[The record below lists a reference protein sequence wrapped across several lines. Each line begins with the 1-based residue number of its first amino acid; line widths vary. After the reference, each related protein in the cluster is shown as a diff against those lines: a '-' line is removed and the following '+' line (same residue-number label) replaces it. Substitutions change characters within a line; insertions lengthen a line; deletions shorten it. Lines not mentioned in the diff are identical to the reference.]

1 MNQHIA
7 TFWDSQ
13 QPQRNI
19 ANSNTNN
26 SANNSAN
33 NGHPLAARQS
43 RVSGTRALRIAIS
56 LAVLGLAGCAVT
68 PQPITPE
75 QQVAQALSD
84 RSQMYANQEPVRG
97 VITQEEAIA
106 RALKYNLQQRVA
118 LMEQAMEDNLLGVQ
132 NLDMLLPKLTAR
144 AGLQTRDNVSAS
156 SSRSVN
162 TGRQSLEP
170 STSQDQT
177 LRTADLTLS
186 WNVLDFG
193 ISYFNAK
200 VQANKTL
207 AAEER
212 RRRVVADITRQVR
225 TAYWEAATAQRLQ
238 PEVNQALAQA
248 RQTLEY
254 ARQTEQQR
262 LLAPVEALRFQK
274 NMLEM
279 VRQLEIVDSELGVAK
294 SRLAAL
300 MNLPPASKYD
310 LVVPNESNLIAPKVP
325 YTLDDLEN
333 FAMVKRPEVR
343 EESYLARNSVLE
355 TRKSLLRLLP
365 GVSLF
370 AGLNSDSNSYLVNQ
384 QWASAGVQVSGN
396 LLNVLSWSS
405 VKRAG
410 EANEDLAEVRRQAL
424 RMAVLTQVNV
434 AWQEYQQS
442 TRMFGRYQELTRI
455 QRGILNQTSLSVQQ
469 RAETQMEQVRVST
482 ETILTTRARD
492 RSFADVQN
500 ALGAVYQAAGLDVLP
515 DNVRDVS
522 LAALTSSIARTTA
535 TLQQGG
541 VAVPRISLST
551 PVAAPVATSS
561 TLAQPVSPLATQ
573 TTTLANPVS
582 PLAAT
587 SASVSGKPYRVVS
600 SDNWNNLQSLQAGG
614 TR

>member
-7 TFWDSQ
+7 KLRDSKQ
-13 QPQRNI
+13 Q
-19 ANSNTNN
+19 
-26 SANNSAN
+26 SAGS
-33 NGHPLAARQS
+33 
-43 RVSGTRALRIAIS
+43 RALKVAVT
-56 LAVLGLAGCAVT
+56 LACLGLAGCAVKPEPVT
-68 PQPITPE
+68 TE

-84 RSQMYANQEPVRG
+84 RTQMFANQEPVRG
-97 VITQEEAIA
+97 TITLDEAIA

-118 LMEQAMEDNLLGVQ
+118 LMEQAMEDNLIGVSS
-132 NLDMLLPKLTAR
+132 LDMLPKLAAR
-144 AGLQTRDNVSAS
+144 AGLQTRNNVAGS
-156 SSRSVN
+156 SSESVT
-162 TGRQSLEP
+162 TGEQSLEA
-170 STSQDQT
+170 STSQDKT
-177 LRTADLTLS
+177 TRTADLSLS

-200 VQANKTL
+200 MQANKSL

-238 PEVNQALAQA
+238 PEVTAALVDA
-248 RQTLEY
+248 RQALEY

-262 LLAPVEALRFQK
+262 LLAPVDALRFQK

-279 VRQLEIVDSELGVAK
+279 VRQLEIVDSDLVMAK

-300 MNLPPASKYD
+300 MNLPPASKFD
-310 LVVPNESNLIAPKVP
+310 LAAPVESSLAAPKMA

-333 FAMVKRPEVR
+333 FSMVKRPEVR
-343 EESYLARNSVLE
+343 EESYLARNAVLE

-370 AGLNSDSNSYLVNQ
+370 AGINGDSNSYLVNH
-384 QWASAGVQVSGN
+384 QWASAGLQVSGN
-396 LLNVLSWSS
+396 LLNVLAWSP

-410 EANEDLAEVRRQAL
+410 EANEELAEARRQAL

-442 TRMFGRYQELTRI
+442 TRMFNRYQELARI
-455 QRGILNQTSLSVQQ
+455 QRGILNQTELSVRNQ
-469 RAETQMEQVRVST
+469 AATQMEQVRVST

-515 DNVRDVS
+515 DHVGDTS
-522 LAALTSSIARTTA
+522 LAALSNTIARTTSNIE
-535 TLQQGG
+535 TGS
-541 VAVPRISLST
+541 VPVPRLSLAAPGAAATTVT
-551 PVAAPVATSS
+551 PVV
-561 TLAQPVSPLATQ
+561 AQPVA
-573 TTTLANPVS
+573 V
-582 PLAAT
+582 AAT
-587 SASVSGKPYRVVS
+587 PAKPYRTVNT
-600 SDNWNNLQSLQAGG
+600 DMWDNLQSLQAGG
-614 TR
+614 AH

>member
-1 MNQHIA
+1 MGRTRVNQHIA
-7 TFWDSQ
+7 HFWDSQ
-13 QPQRNI
+13 QHDSQQQNVQHEATPRT
-19 ANSNTNN
+19 AGS
-26 SANNSAN
+26 
-33 NGHPLAARQS
+33 
-43 RVSGTRALRIAIS
+43 RALRIAVAI
-56 LAVLGLAGCAVT
+56 ACLGLAGCAVKPEPVT
-68 PQPITPE
+68 IE

-84 RSQMYANQEPVRG
+84 RTQMFANQEPVRG
-97 VITQEEAIA
+97 TITLDEAIA

-118 LMEQAMEDNLLGVQ
+118 LLEQAMEDDLLGVQ

-144 AGLQTRDNVSAS
+144 AGLQTRDNVAGS
-156 SSRSVN
+156 SSQSVT
-162 TGRQSLEP
+162 TGRQSLEA

-177 LRTADLTLS
+177 QRTADLTMS

-200 VQANKTL
+200 VQANKSL

-238 PEVNQALAQA
+238 PEVTTALTQA
-248 RQTLEY
+248 RQALEY

-279 VRQLEIVDSELGVAK
+279 VRQLEIVDSDLVVAK

-300 MNLPPASKYD
+300 MNLPPSSKYD
-310 LVVPNESNLIAPKVP
+310 VVVPSESSLVAPKMA
-325 YTLDDLEN
+325 YSLDDLEN
-333 FAMVKRPEVR
+333 FSMVKRPEVR

-370 AGLNSDSNSYLVNQ
+370 AGINGDSNSYLVNH
-384 QWASAGVQVSGN
+384 QWANAGVQVSGN

-410 EANEDLAEVRRQAL
+410 QANEDLAEVRRQAL

-442 TRMFGRYQELTRI
+442 TQMFGRYQELARI
-455 QRGILNQTSLSVQQ
+455 QLGILNQTTLSVQH

-515 DNVRDVS
+515 DNVNDVS
-522 LAALTSSIARTTA
+522 LAALSSSIARTTGN
-535 TLQQGG
+535 LEKGG
-541 VAVPRISLST
+541 VAVPRLSLATPATPATTTASTKTAST
-551 PVAAPVATSS
+551 PSSAPVSKPMASSAATSS
-561 TLAQPVSPLATQ
+561 A
-573 TTTLANPVS
+573 
-582 PLAAT
+582 
-587 SASVSGKPYRVVS
+587 SAGKPYRVVNT
-600 SDNWNNLQSLQAGG
+600 DMWDNLQSLQAGG
-614 TR
+614 SR

>member
-7 TFWDSQ
+7 KLWENKQ
-13 QPQRNI
+13 
-19 ANSNTNN
+19 
-26 SANNSAN
+26 
-33 NGHPLAARQS
+33 H
-43 RVSGTRALRIAIS
+43 SGGSRALKLAIT
-56 LAVLGLAGCAVT
+56 LACLGLAGCAVKPEPVT
-68 PQPITPE
+68 TE
-75 QQVAQALSD
+75 QQVQQALSD
-84 RSQMYANQEPVRG
+84 RTQMFANQEPVRG
-97 VITQEEAIA
+97 TITLDEAIA

-118 LMEQAMEDNLLGVQ
+118 LMEQAMEDNLIGVSS
-132 NLDMLLPKLTAR
+132 LDMLPKLAAR
-144 AGLQTRDNVSAS
+144 AGLQTRDNVAGS
-156 SSRSVN
+156 SSESVT
-162 TGRQSLEP
+162 TGEQSLEA
-170 STSQDQT
+170 STSQDKT
-177 LRTADLTLS
+177 LRTADLSLS

-200 VQANKTL
+200 MQANKSL

-238 PEVNQALAQA
+238 PEVTAALVEA
-248 RQTLEY
+248 RQSLEY

-262 LLAPVEALRFQK
+262 LLAPVDALRFQK

-279 VRQLEIVDSELGVAK
+279 VRQLEIVDSDLVMAK

-300 MNLPPASKYD
+300 MNLPPASKFD
-310 LVVPNESNLIAPKVP
+310 VVVPGESSLTAPKLA

-333 FAMVKRPEVR
+333 FSMVKRPEVR

-370 AGLNSDSNSYLVNQ
+370 VGINGDSNSYLVNH
-384 QWASAGVQVSGN
+384 QWASAGLQVSGN
-396 LLNVLSWSS
+396 LLNVLSWSP

-410 EANEDLAEVRRQAL
+410 EANEELAEVRRQAL

-442 TRMFGRYQELTRI
+442 TRMFSRYQELARI
-455 QRGILNQTSLSVQQ
+455 QRGILSQTELTVRN
-469 RAETQMEQVRVST
+469 RAATQMEQVRVST

-515 DNVRDVS
+515 DNVGDTS
-522 LAALTSSIARTTA
+522 LAALSNTIARTTGNIETGSVPVPRLSLASPTAVAAA
-535 TLQQGG
+535 TAPTVTQP
-541 VAVPRISLST
+541 VAVA
-551 PVAAPVATSS
+551 AAPTAI
-561 TLAQPVSPLATQ
+561 
-573 TTTLANPVS
+573 
-582 PLAAT
+582 
-587 SASVSGKPYRVVS
+587 SGKPYRTVNT
-600 SDNWNNLQSLQAGG
+600 DMWDNLQSLQSGG
-614 TR
+614 SQ

>member
-1 MNQHIA
+1 MNQHTA

-13 QPQRNI
+13 QHHHQSVTAVPQR
-19 ANSNTNN
+19 
-26 SANNSAN
+26 
-33 NGHPLAARQS
+33 L
-43 RVSGTRALRIAIS
+43 SGTKALRIAVT
-56 LAVLGLAGCAVT
+56 LACIGLAGCAVK
-68 PQPITPE
+68 PQPISTE

-84 RSQMYANQEPVRG
+84 RTQMFANQEPVRG
-97 VITQEEAIA
+97 TITLEEAIA

-118 LMEQAMEDNLLGVQ
+118 LLEQAMEDNLLGVQ

-144 AGLQTRDNVSAS
+144 AGMQTRDSASAS
-156 SSRSVN
+156 SSKSISSGK
-162 TGRQSLEP
+162 TSLEP

-177 LRTADLTLS
+177 TRTADLSLS

-200 VQANKTL
+200 VQANKSL

-238 PEVNQALAQA
+238 PEVTTALTQA
-248 RQTLEY
+248 RQTLDY

-279 VRQLEIVDSELGVAK
+279 VRQLEIVDSDLVVAK

-300 MNLPPASKYD
+300 MNLPPSSKFD
-310 LVVPNESNLIAPKVP
+310 LVVPSESSLVAPKIA
-325 YTLDDLEN
+325 YSLDDLEN
-333 FAMVKRPEVR
+333 FSMVKRPEVR
-343 EESYLARNSVLE
+343 EEGYLARNSVLE

-370 AGLNSDSNSYLVNQ
+370 AGVNSDSNSYLVNQ

-410 EANEDLAEVRRQAL
+410 EANENLAEVRRQAL

-442 TRMFGRYQELTRI
+442 TRMFGRYQELARI
-455 QRGILNQTSLSVQQ
+455 QRGILNQTALSVQH

-515 DNVRDVS
+515 DNVNDVS
-522 LAALTSSIARTTA
+522 LAALSNSISRTTGA
-535 TLQQGG
+535 LEKGG
-541 VAVPRISLST
+541 VAVPRLSLAAAT
-551 PVAAPVATSS
+551 PAAPVVAPHP
-561 TLAQPVSPLATQ
+561 APLPT
-573 TTTLANPVS
+573 
-582 PLAAT
+582 AAT
-587 SASVSGKPYRVVS
+587 VRTPTPTAASAAAKPYRVVNT
-600 SDNWNNLQSLQAGG
+600 DMWDNLQSLQAGG
-614 TR
+614 SR

>member
-7 TFWDSQ
+7 KLRDSKQ
-13 QPQRNI
+13 Q
-19 ANSNTNN
+19 
-26 SANNSAN
+26 SAGS
-33 NGHPLAARQS
+33 
-43 RVSGTRALRIAIS
+43 RALKVAVT
-56 LAVLGLAGCAVT
+56 LACLGLAGCAVKPEPVT
-68 PQPITPE
+68 TE

-84 RSQMYANQEPVRG
+84 RTQMFANQEPVRG
-97 VITQEEAIA
+97 TITLDEAIA

-118 LMEQAMEDNLLGVQ
+118 LMEQAMEDNLIGVSS
-132 NLDMLLPKLTAR
+132 LDMLPKLAAR
-144 AGLQTRDNVSAS
+144 AGLQTRNNVAGS
-156 SSRSVN
+156 SSESVT
-162 TGRQSLEP
+162 TGEQSLEA
-170 STSQDQT
+170 STSQDKT
-177 LRTADLTLS
+177 TRTADLSLS

-200 VQANKTL
+200 MQANKSL

-238 PEVNQALAQA
+238 PEVTAALVDA
-248 RQTLEY
+248 RQALEY

-262 LLAPVEALRFQK
+262 LLAPVDALRFQK

-279 VRQLEIVDSELGVAK
+279 VRQLEIVDSDLVMAK

-300 MNLPPASKYD
+300 MNLPPASKFD
-310 LVVPNESNLIAPKVP
+310 LAAPVESSLAAPKMA

-333 FAMVKRPEVR
+333 FSMVKRPEVR
-343 EESYLARNSVLE
+343 EESYLARNAVLE

-370 AGLNSDSNSYLVNQ
+370 AGINGDSNSYLVNH
-384 QWASAGVQVSGN
+384 QWASAGLQVSGN
-396 LLNVLSWSS
+396 LLNVLAWSP

-410 EANEDLAEVRRQAL
+410 EANEELAEARRQAL

-442 TRMFGRYQELTRI
+442 TRMFNRYQELARI
-455 QRGILNQTSLSVQQ
+455 QRGILNQTELSVHNQ
-469 RAETQMEQVRVST
+469 AATQMEQVRVST

-515 DNVRDVS
+515 DHVGDTS
-522 LAALTSSIARTTA
+522 LAALSNTIARTTSNIE
-535 TLQQGG
+535 TGS
-541 VAVPRISLST
+541 VPVPRLSLAAPGAAATTVT
-551 PVAAPVATSS
+551 PVV
-561 TLAQPVSPLATQ
+561 AQPVA
-573 TTTLANPVS
+573 V
-582 PLAAT
+582 AAT
-587 SASVSGKPYRVVS
+587 PAKPYRTVNT
-600 SDNWNNLQSLQAGG
+600 DMWDNLQSLQAGG
-614 TR
+614 AH

>member
-1 MNQHIA
+1 MNQHTA
-7 TFWDSQ
+7 TFWDDQ
-13 QPQRNI
+13 QHHNQSTTAMPQR
-19 ANSNTNN
+19 
-26 SANNSAN
+26 
-33 NGHPLAARQS
+33 L
-43 RVSGTRALRIAIS
+43 SGTKTLRIAVA
-56 LAVLGLAGCAVT
+56 LACLGVAGCAVK
-68 PQPITPE
+68 PDPITTE
-75 QQVAQALSD
+75 QQVVQALSD
-84 RSQMYANQEPVRG
+84 RTQMFANQEPVRG
-97 VITQEEAIA
+97 TITLEEAIA

-118 LMEQAMEDNLLGVQ
+118 LLEQAMEDNLLGVQ

-144 AGLQTRDNVSAS
+144 AGMQTRDSVAAS
-156 SSRSVN
+156 SSKSISS
-162 TGRQSLEP
+162 GRESLEP

-177 LRTADLTLS
+177 TRTADLSLS

-200 VQANKTL
+200 VQANKSL

-238 PEVNQALAQA
+238 PEVTTALTQA

-279 VRQLEIVDSELGVAK
+279 VRQLEIVDSDLVVAK

-300 MNLPPASKYD
+300 MNLPPSSKFD
-310 LVVPNESNLIAPKVP
+310 VVVPNESSLVAPKIA
-325 YTLDDLEN
+325 YSLDDLEN
-333 FAMVKRPEVR
+333 FSMVKRPEVR
-343 EESYLARNSVLE
+343 EEGYLARNSVLE

-370 AGLNSDSNSYLVNQ
+370 AGVNSDSNSYLVNQ

-410 EANEDLAEVRRQAL
+410 AANENLAEVRRQAL

-442 TRMFGRYQELTRI
+442 TRMFGRYQELARI
-455 QRGILNQTSLSVQQ
+455 QRGILNQTALSVQH

-515 DNVRDVS
+515 DNVNDVS
-522 LAALTSSIARTTA
+522 LAALSNSIAHTTG
-535 TLQQGG
+535 TLEKGG
-541 VAVPRISLST
+541 VAVPRLSLA
-551 PVAAPVATSS
+551 AAPTA
-561 TLAQPVSPLATQ
+561 PVVTPHPAPLPTA
-573 TTTLANPVS
+573 TTLMAPAPTTAS
-582 PLAAT
+582 TAA
-587 SASVSGKPYRVVS
+587 KPYRVVNT
-600 SDNWNNLQSLQAGG
+600 DMWDNLQSLQAGG
-614 TR
+614 SR

>member
-1 MNQHIA
+1 MNQHTA

-13 QPQRNI
+13 HHHHQSVTAVPQR
-19 ANSNTNN
+19 
-26 SANNSAN
+26 
-33 NGHPLAARQS
+33 L
-43 RVSGTRALRIAIS
+43 SGTKALRIAVA
-56 LAVLGLAGCAVT
+56 LACIGLAGCAVK
-68 PQPITPE
+68 PEPITTE
-75 QQVAQALSD
+75 QQVTQALSD
-84 RSQMYANQEPVRG
+84 RTQMFANQEPVRG
-97 VITQEEAIA
+97 TITLEEAIA

-118 LMEQAMEDNLLGVQ
+118 LLEQAMEDNLLGVQ

-144 AGLQTRDNVSAS
+144 AGMQTRDSVAAS
-156 SSRSVN
+156 SSKSISS
-162 TGRQSLEP
+162 GRESLEP

-177 LRTADLTLS
+177 TRTADLSLS

-200 VQANKTL
+200 VQANKSL

-238 PEVNQALAQA
+238 PEVTTALTQA
-248 RQTLEY
+248 RQTLDY

-279 VRQLEIVDSELGVAK
+279 VRQLEIVDSDLVVAK

-300 MNLPPASKYD
+300 MNLPPSSKFD
-310 LVVPNESNLIAPKVP
+310 VVVPSESSLVAPKIA
-325 YTLDDLEN
+325 YSLDDLEN
-333 FAMVKRPEVR
+333 FSMVKRPEVR
-343 EESYLARNSVLE
+343 EEGYLARNSVLE

-370 AGLNSDSNSYLVNQ
+370 AGVNSDSNSYLVNQ

-405 VKRAG
+405 VKRAA
-410 EANEDLAEVRRQAL
+410 EANEGLAEVRRQAL

-442 TRMFGRYQELTRI
+442 TRMFGRYQELARI
-455 QRGILNQTSLSVQQ
+455 QRGILNQTALSVQH

-515 DNVRDVS
+515 DNVNDVS
-522 LAALTSSIARTTA
+522 LAALSNSIARTTG
-535 TLQQGG
+535 TLEKGG
-541 VAVPRISLST
+541 VAVPRLSLAT
-551 PVAAPVATSS
+551 AAPVA
-561 TLAQPVSPLATQ
+561 PVVAPHPASLPT
-573 TTTLANPVS
+573 
-582 PLAAT
+582 AAT
-587 SASVSGKPYRVVS
+587 VITPAPITASATAKPYRVVNT
-600 SDNWNNLQSLQAGG
+600 DMWDNLQSLQAGG